1 MTAIADPLWTFDD
14 LVAATGAVVD
24 GAPSGGIGGV
34 SIDTRTIQPGDLFVA
49 LTDVRDG
56 HEFVTAAFG
65 NGAAAAL
72 VASGY
77 AMKPGDGVLL
87 RVARARLAPD
97 ARVIAVTG
105 SAGKTTTK
113 EMLRA
118 CCARLGATHA
128 SEKSYNNHWG
138 VPLTL
143 ARMPAATRYAIFE
156 IGMNHA
162 GEITPLT
169 RMVAPHVAVV
179 TTVVSAHLEHFGTEE
194 AIADAKAEIFRGLAP
209 GGVAIMDFDNRHFQR
224 LRDAALARPG
234 VKVTPFSGRAVG
246 DDEVMDPART
256 GYGIVQLRHAHEV
269 DGQSLITAHGQ
280 SYVLGAAGA

>member
-1 MTAIADPLWTFDD
+1 MVETSRAETIWTFGD
-14 LVAATGAVVD
+14 LVAATGAIVD
-24 GAPSGGIGGV
+24 GAPSGDISGI

-56 HEFVTAAFG
+56 HDFVEAAFG
-65 NGAAAAL
+65 KGAVAAL
-72 VASGY
+72 VSSGY
-77 AMKPGDGVLL
+77 PRKPGDGVLL
-87 RVARARLAPD
+87 RVSEPLPALEALGRAARARLSPD

-118 CCARLGATHA
+118 CCARLGVTHA

-162 GEITPLT
+162 GEITPLVQ
-169 RMVAPHVAVV
+169 MVQPHVAIV

-194 AIADAKAEIFRGLAP
+194 AIADAKAEIFLGPGSGRCRDHRLRQPAFPAAAGRGARPAGGESDAVQRP
-209 GGVAIMDFDNRHFQR
+209 GGRRRRGDG
-224 LRDAALARPG
+224 PG
-234 VKVTPFSGRAVG
+234 ADR
-246 DDEVMDPART
+246 
-256 GYGIVQLRHAHEV
+256 
-269 DGQSLITAHGQ
+269 
-280 SYVLGAAGA
+280 